1 LIVKLIVNAYYYTA
15 MHNITQCITINI
27 KKDYTMPTYNYSC
40 NACNKLW
47 EESHTIAERNAP
59 VELPCPH
66 CRKKN
71 QVIKTMEGCTPGLG
85 ADFNLTPDK
94 ASGGRWKEVIAK
106 VKHGAPK
113 RLHKNIEGLG
123 GAGQSWKG

>member
-1 LIVKLIVNAYYYTA
+1 
-15 MHNITQCITINI
+15 
-27 KKDYTMPTYNYSC
+27 MPTYNYSC

-85 ADFNLTPDK
+85 ADFNLTPDS
-94 ASGGRWKEVIAK
+94 ASGGRWNEAITQ
-106 VKHGAPK
+106 KHRRTRWCWAE
-113 RLHKNIEGLG
+113 LEGMT
-123 GAGQSWKG
+123 AECCAT